1 MAAAGVIVFA
11 AGLIQGFTGFG
22 YSVLTVPV
30 LRLIHPALA
39 PIPQILIGVT
49 LALAGAWRERSD
61 VNTTGMGAIIVGRIP
76 GALAGA
82 WLVGFVAMR
91 ILDLVTALI
100 VLGGVAVLL
109 TDVRVRQ
116 TEASRFLIGAVS
128 GFAGTASAMSGPP
141 LALFYQS
148 NGRSEARSSLGVLFF
163 LGGLVSVAALL
174 VNGTMDWAHLQ
185 IAAFLEVPT
194 ILGFMVSSHWINQVD
209 ESRLRNAV
217 LATSALAGGMLV
229 LRALGW
235 L

>member
-1 MAAAGVIVFA
+1 MAAAGVIVFG

-22 YSVLTVPV
+22 YAVLTVPV

-82 WLVGFVAMR
+82 WLVGFVATR
-91 ILDLVTALI
+91 TLDLVTALI
-100 VLGGVAVLL
+100 VLGGVALLL
-109 TDVRVRQ
+109 TDVTVRQ
-116 TEASRFLIGAVS
+116 TAGSRLVIGAIS

-148 NGRSEARSSLGVLFF
+148 NGRSEARSSLGVLFA

-174 VNGTMDWAHLQ
+174 VNSTLEWAHLQ
-185 IAAFLEVPT
+185 IAAFLGVPT
-194 ILGFMVSSHWINQVD
+194 ILGFMASSRWIEQVD
-209 ESRLRNAV
+209 ESRLRNGV
-217 LATSALAGGMLV
+217 LAISALAGAVLV
-229 LRALGW
+229 LRGLGW